1 MTDIEF
7 ELPSSMLP
15 DTGVEFV
22 DDDVD
27 SNVPTTDD
35 GLETPQTD
43 ADKDDTSVETL
54 QDTLDPQSENAL
66 NETPSEAN
74 DDDDER
80 DGASEETIVAA
91 SNEEE
96 TLNDNPDDGL
106 KNESEV
112 SDETDKTTVNEEVI
126 EIDWPSMVD
135 KYSKMFTTKQLRD
148 KLRDNGLVTSGTKGQ
163 MISRLH
169 EHGVSLE
176 DDDDSIEVSS

>member
-7 ELPSSMLP
+7 ELPYSMLP
-15 DTGVEFV
+15 NTTDTEV
-22 DDDVD
+22 DYDDNTN
-27 SNVPTTDD
+27 SNVSATVSENTEIKAANAEATTPTITSDDTSDDTIVETQENDDAPMALDDASAKTPEETTDD
-35 GLETPQTD
+35 KPEDVLDTQDDKPHKS
-43 ADKDDTSVETL
+43 ADED
-54 QDTLDPQSENAL
+54 
-66 NETPSEAN
+66 
-74 DDDDER
+74 
-80 DGASEETIVAA
+80 
-91 SNEEE
+91 
-96 TLNDNPDDGL
+96 
-106 KNESEV
+106 
-112 SDETDKTTVNEEVI
+112 VI